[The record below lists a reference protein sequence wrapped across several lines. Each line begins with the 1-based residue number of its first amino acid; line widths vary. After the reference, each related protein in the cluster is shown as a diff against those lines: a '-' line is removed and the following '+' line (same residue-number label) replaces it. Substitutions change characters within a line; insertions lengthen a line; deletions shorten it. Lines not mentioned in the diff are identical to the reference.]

1 MHNLKMATCSNDR
14 NGTDHL
20 QRFGLVP
27 CQSKRRSIKIVQNQ
41 LKTCQDVRQI
51 EDMNYS
57 VDQRGVI
64 RNKGDLDSC

>member
-1 MHNLKMATCSNDR
+1 MHNLKKATCSNDR
-14 NGTDHL
+14 NGADCL
-20 QRFGLVP
+20 QRFWLIP

-41 LKTCQDVRQI
+41 LKTCQDVHKI

>member
-1 MHNLKMATCSNDR
+1 MIGMALIIVKDF
-14 NGTDHL
+14 
-20 QRFGLVP
+20 RFFL
-27 CQSKRRSIKIVQNQ
+27 CQSKRRSFKIVQNQ
-41 LKTCQDVRQI
+41 LKTCQDVHKI

>member
-1 MHNLKMATCSNDR
+1 MIGMALIIVKDF
-14 NGTDHL
+14 
-20 QRFGLVP
+20 RFIP

-41 LKTCQDVRQI
+41 LKTCQDVRKI